1 LNKVRLEVE
10 DDGIGFNSIKLNSPA
25 DNSTGLLLIK
35 GLVRQIEGIH
45 WFEEKERGTHFVL
58 EFMV

>member
-45 WFEEKERGTHFVL
+45 WFEEKEHGTHFVL